1 MSGGARQGAGRR
13 PVKIDVEQPLNLLGV
28 DSLMA
33 VELINRIESD
43 LAVDVPVL
51 KVIEGASLRQLASFL
66 VDRLVPIP
74 SLATD
79 AFS

>member
-1 MSGGARQGAGRR
+1 MLEEYLREAGGTVLGLAAS
-13 PVKIDVEQPLNLLGV
+13 KIDVQQPLNRLGV

-33 VELINRIESD
+33 VELKNRIEAD

-66 VDRLVPIP
+66 VDRLVP
-74 SLATD
+74 AT
-79 AFS
+79 A